1 MKRFSGLGASGL
13 LAMGAV
19 LLTLTPL
26 VAATGAGG
34 EVALAGN
41 VTPAL
46 GSPPPGKVAVGAA
59 GAAVDGRVAA
69 IVQNGTSAPVH
80 NLRVSGTATRADGGA
95 VTTATTGTV
104 VPSTLAPGA
113 YGLLVLDFRKQG
125 VAPGA
130 AVQFRVKST
139 GTPSST
145 DPRLLAVGGFQLSAP
160 LTGPVAQRLDVSVTN
175 PGTRAVR
182 GPLRITVMCFDEA
195 AKPVTVASTRV
206 RRAKL
211 AAGKSVHA
219 SVPLTSLCP
228 TYQVGAQAA

>member
-1 MKRFSGLGASGL
+1 MRRFFGP
-13 LAMGAV
+13 LAIVAL
-19 LLTLTPL
+19 LLTLAPID
-26 VAATGAGG
+26 VSAGAGS

-41 VTPAL
+41 VVPAL
-46 GSPPPGKVAVGAA
+46 GAAPAGKVAVVAA

-69 IVQNGTSAPVH
+69 IVQNATSAPVH

-95 VTTATTGTV
+95 VTAATTGSV

-113 YGLLVLDFRKQG
+113 YGLLVLDFAKVG

-130 AVQFRVKST
+130 SVHFRVKST
-139 GTPSST
+139 EAPSST
-145 DPRLLAVGGFQLSAP
+145 DPRLLTVGNLQLSAP
-160 LTGPVAQRLDVSVTN
+160 LTGRVAQYLDVTVTN

>member
-1 MKRFSGLGASGL
+1 MRRFSGPLASGL
-13 LAMGAV
+13 LATGAA

-26 VAATGAGG
+26 VAATGAGA
-34 EVALAGN
+34 EAALAGN
-41 VTPAL
+41 VAPAL
-46 GSPPPGKVAVGAA
+46 GVAPAGKVAVVAE
-59 GAAVDGRVAA
+59 GAAVDARVAA

-95 VTTATTGTV
+95 VTTATTSSV

-113 YGLLVLDFRKQG
+113 HGLLVLDFRKQG

-130 AVQFRVKST
+130 SVRFRVKST
-139 GTPSST
+139 GAPAST

-160 LTGPVAQRLDVSVTN
+160 LTGPVAQHLGVSVTN

-195 AKPVTVASTRV
+195 ARPVTVASTRV
-206 RRAKL
+206 RRATL